1 MVEDPDWMV
10 NVTFSAARYSLR
22 ASNSWSARMAA
33 GLSSPWAHRRKID
46 LADLIEVPM
55 AGTASCGVRR
65 AEVMEAFRAQGSS
78 PRQFTVTT
86 FSVGLRS
93 IFGMRGRFVIA
104 LPVSVLELHSNLF
117 ALKRLPIDRPE
128 SQLVIAI
135 VTLKN
140 RTLSP

>member
-46 LADLIEVPM
+46 LADLIEVPWL
-55 AGTASCGVRR
+55 APPAAASGG
-65 AEVMEAFRAQGSS
+65 AAVMEAFPCSRLVSA
-78 PRQFTVTT
+78 QFTVTT

-93 IFGMRGRFVIA
+93 IFGMAV
-104 LPVSVLELHSNLF
+104 V
-117 ALKRLPIDRPE
+117 
-128 SQLVIAI
+128 
-135 VTLKN
+135 
-140 RTLSP
+140 